1 MNDLP
6 PESLTICLQLFSPNP
21 LTNRTKCAIIYT
33 VKGNTPREREETTM
47 TTAIIFIAIA
57 IIIATVY
64 CVALA
69 KSEDIKAD
77 DKTLADLGVDH
88 EWWHAN

>member
-1 MNDLP
+1 MCYN
-6 PESLTICLQLFSPNP
+6 
-21 LTNRTKCAIIYT
+21 IYS
-33 VKGNTPREREETTM
+33 KGEHPKREREETTM